1 MYDVHQRERKRTST
15 GQHALGEH
23 RTNYLLHLDHE
34 TEQEKRTSTGQHVLG
49 EYIIKLIIY

>member
-15 GQHALGEH
+15 GQRALGEH
-23 RTNYLLHLDHE
+23 TTNYLLHLDHE